1 MAAVAGID
9 LSTRAIDIVKLDE
22 TTNNATWH
30 RIQPQGKNAWERLLN
45 ARALMPTTSWW
56 DDVYMVAVERPYGV
70 GKSIHDLMRAMGA
83 VVAALPPALM
93 VWELSPAEWRKGIGL
108 PGNATKDECRLKVLQ
123 NAWDSDSD
131 SWALMEVLW
140 PQDALDAYAIAYTAR
155 AINQQ
160 AIEAA

>member
-1 MAAVAGID
+1 
-9 LSTRAIDIVKLDE
+9 
-22 TTNNATWH
+22 
-30 RIQPQGKNAWERLLN
+30 
-45 ARALMPTTSWW
+45 
-56 DDVYMVAVERPYGV
+56 MVAVERPYGV

-108 PGNATKDECRLKVLQ
+108 PGNASKGDCKLQ
-123 NAWDSDSD
+123 AWHL
-131 SWALMEVLW
+131 AGYAATYYW
-140 PQDALDAYAIAYTAR
+140 PQDALDAYAVAYTAR